1 MKPPTKP
8 VCHHFF
14 KPSSLNFHFNFL
26 KYEEN
31 ASLYTL
37 ISYFST
43 SQSYNSETKNFVK
56 ELNGDI
62 TSCPNLLRK
71 KKSKFAHFLGSS
83 NDNYLNTFVSPEK
96 QLTGRNANTNSN
108 ISAEPPVE
116 GSTGSS
122 IREPN
127 SLLLFMHHSPV
138 KNAMWEARSSIFGRP
153 SISAVAQSL
162 QNDLIAKTPLRSRT
176 SVLFKFSS
184 DYELRERYRNPR
196 NKIRIGKLVEDLD
209 ALAATISYKHCSS
222 NDGSARSIKLVTAS
236 MEKMILKRSIRIDTD
251 LTIEGAVIWV
261 GSSSLEIQLE
271 VIQSTPD
278 HFPAETCNTTESVA
292 LTANFT
298 FVARDPMT
306 GKSARINAI
315 LPETEKEK
323 LLWKEAE
330 ERNKMRKEKR
340 EQQKMD
346 TNGDNGNRLIN
357 KLLAEALLDRDS
369 ILIKETCLQ
378 NSLICQPEQRNIH
391 GQIFGG
397 FLMRKAFELAY
408 ATAYSFAGS
417 TPCFVE
423 VDCVDFLKPV
433 DVGDFLQL
441 KSCVLYT
448 ELENSSWPLI
458 NVEVVAHVTQP
469 EHLSSEVSNN
479 FYFTFTVCSDSLKN
493 GLKIRNVVP
502 GTEEEAR
509 LVIEH
514 IDVNKQ
520 KRLKECV

>member
-1 MKPPTKP
+1 MKPSTKP

-14 KPSSLNFHFNFL
+14 KPFSYFHFNFL

-43 SQSYNSETKNFVK
+43 SQSHNSETKNLIK

-62 TSCPNLLRK
+62 TSCPKLLRK
-71 KKSKFAHFLGSS
+71 KKSHFTHFLGSS

-96 QLTGRNANTNSN
+96 PKVHNANAISN
-108 ISAEPPVE
+108 ISVE

-122 IREPN
+122 IRKPIN
-127 SLLLFMHHSPV
+127 LLLFMCHSPV
-138 KNAMWEARSSIFGRP
+138 KNVMWEARSSIFGRP
-153 SISAVAQSL
+153 SNSAVVQSL
-162 QNDLIAKTPLRSRT
+162 QNDLIAKTPSRSRT
-176 SVLFKFSS
+176 NVLFKFSS
-184 DYELRERYRNPR
+184 DYTLRERYRNPR
-196 NKIRIGKLVEDLD
+196 NEIRIGKLLEDLD

-222 NDGSARSIKLVTAS
+222 NDGTSRSIKLVTAS
-236 MEKMILKRSIRIDTD
+236 MEKMILKKTIRIDTD

-261 GSSSLEIQLE
+261 GCSSLEIQLE
-271 VIQSTPD
+271 VKQSTP
-278 HFPAETCNTTESVA
+278 ESSNTTESVA

-298 FVARDPMT
+298 FVARDSKT

-323 LLWKEAE
+323 LLWEEAK

-340 EQQKMD
+340 EQKHD
-346 TNGDNGNRLIN
+346 TNIGDNVNRLN

-378 NSLICQPEQRNIH
+378 NSLVCQPEQRNIH

-423 VDCVDFLKPV
+423 VDYVDFLKPV

-448 ELENSSWPLI
+448 ELENMSRPLI
-458 NVEVVAHVTQP
+458 YVEVVSHVTQP

-479 FYFTFTVCSDSLKN
+479 FYFTFTVSSDSLRN

-509 LVIEH
+509 RVIEH

>member
-1 MKPPTKP
+1 MKAPTKP

-62 TSCPNLLRK
+62 SSYPNLLRK
-71 KKSKFAHFLGSS
+71 KKSQFTNFLGSS

-96 QLTGRNANTNSN
+96 PTGHNANTINN
-108 ISAEPPVE
+108 ISMQCDLIAK
-116 GSTGSS
+116 
-122 IREPN
+122 PN

-153 SISAVAQSL
+153 SIFAVAHSP
-162 QNDLIAKTPLRSRT
+162 QNDLIAKTPLRNRT

-196 NKIRIGKLVEDLD
+196 NEIRIGKLVEDLD

-222 NDGSARSIKLVTAS
+222 NDGTARSIKLVTAS
-236 MEKMILKRSIRIDTD
+236 MEKMILKKTIRIDTD
-251 LTIEGAVIWV
+251 LTIEGSVIWV
-261 GSSSLEIQLE
+261 GCSSLEIQLE
-271 VIQSTPD
+271 VKQSTPE
-278 HFPAETCNTTESVA
+278 AYNTTESVA

-298 FVARDPMT
+298 FVARDSMS
-306 GKSARINAI
+306 GKSTRINAI

-340 EQQKMD
+340 EQKKD
-346 TNGDNGNRLIN
+346 TNGDNVNRLIN
-357 KLLAEALLDRDS
+357 RLLAEALLDRDS

-378 NSLICQPEQRNIH
+378 NSLVCQPEQRNMH

-417 TPCFVE
+417 IPCFVE
-423 VDCVDFLKPV
+423 VDYVDFLKPV

-448 ELENSSWPLI
+448 ELENMSRPLI
-458 NVEVVAHVTQP
+458 NVEVVAHVTHP
-469 EHLSSEVSNN
+469 KHISSEVSNN
-479 FYFTFTVCSDSLKN
+479 FYFTFTVSSDSLRN

-502 GTEEEAR
+502 GTEEEAWR
-509 LVIEH
+509 VIEH
-514 IDVNKQ
+514 IDVLRNNRNNQ
-520 KRLKECV
+520 KRLKE